1 MADLRALLI
10 RWQDGDKSYQ
20 SDRDRRV
27 RLAVE
32 TLRSDREIDSE
43 IRDAIADLLD
53 EKNPKGR
60 PARPPMRWY
69 DVGVLFEEG
78 GKTIQ
83 EIADDLGV
91 EKRTA
96 ERGLKYFREA
106 QRANREA
113 DK

>member
-1 MADLRALLI
+1 MADLRALQI
-10 RWQDGDKSYQ
+10 RWQDSDKSYQ

-32 TLRSDREIDSE
+32 TLRSDREIDAE
-43 IRDAIADLLD
+43 IRYAIADLL
-53 EKNPKGR
+53 EETNPKGR

-69 DVGVLFEEG
+69 DVGVLFEQG

-83 EIADDLGV
+83 EIADELGV

-96 ERGLKYFREA
+96 ERGLRYFRGTQKA
-106 QRANREA
+106 TREA